1 MVQPWFKRTNF
12 WRLLQHLKQSL
23 SLALTTKEIIKHT
36 YCEEVLKVA
45 IEDPLAK
52 GWYGHDWPMLS
63 EIRLLRESRLKHGA
77 LVFDLGGHQ
86 GVVGMILA
94 KNVGEKGKIIIA
106 EPNPH
111 NFKMIQKNLA
121 LNKIN
126 NVIPLQIAIGGTEG
140 SLEFSSG
147 LNGTAATVSKYGI
160 TQRVPMTTMDQL
172 VKAHGGPQV
181 VFLDIEGFEELALKA
196 GKSAFNGNCDFFV
209 EVHVNAGLEA
219 AGGSVVGILDFFPP
233 NMFERYVH
241 HDNGMNPIKIEEAGS
256 DFFKTRF
263 FLTALAKNLPAVS

>member
-1 MVQPWFKRTNF
+1 MVQPWFKKIGI
-12 WRLLQHLKQSL
+12 WRLLQQLRQNF
-23 SLALTTKEIIKHT
+23 SLAMMPKTVVEHN
-36 YCEEVLKVA
+36 YCGETLKVA

-52 GWYGHDWPMLS
+52 GWYDHDWPLLG

-94 KNVGEKGKIIIA
+94 KSVGENGKVIIA

-121 LNKIN
+121 LNKVN
-126 NVIPLQIAIGGTEG
+126 NAIPLQIAIGGTEG

-160 TQRVPMTTMDQL
+160 TQWVPMTTIDQL

-196 GKSAFNGNCDFFV
+196 GRSAFNGNCDFFV
-209 EVHVNAGLEA
+209 EVHVNSGLEA
-219 AGGSVVGILDFFPP
+219 AGGSVSGILDFFPP
-233 NMFERYVH
+233 NIFERYVH
-241 HDNGMNPIKIEEAGS
+241 HDNGMNPIKFEEAGP

-263 FLTALAKNLPAVS
+263 FLTALTKNLPAVS